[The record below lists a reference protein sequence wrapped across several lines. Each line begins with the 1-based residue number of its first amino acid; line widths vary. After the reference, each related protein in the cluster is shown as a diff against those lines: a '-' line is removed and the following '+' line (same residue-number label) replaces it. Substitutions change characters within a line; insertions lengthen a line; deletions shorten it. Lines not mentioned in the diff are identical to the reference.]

1 MSAAS
6 IGGASAA
13 ASARAFAG
21 FPPEMIRF
29 FRSLKR
35 NNRREWFQPRKH
47 VFDEQV
53 KAPMLELIAA
63 VNDELRKFAPEY
75 VTEPK
80 KALFRIYRDTRFSAD
95 KTPYK
100 THIAASFARRGG
112 ERLGTG
118 GFYFS
123 VSHDMIEVAAG
134 LWHPDRD
141 VTLAVRNHIA
151 ETHEELREILA
162 DKKSRKLAGELR
174 GDSLSR
180 TPKGFEATHPA
191 AQFLKMK
198 DWVLDVTL
206 DPALATTPQLHP
218 AIVERFR
225 AMAPVVGYLNRPLL
239 ARKPA
244 RDLFEER
251 W

>member
-1 MSAAS
+1 LRSS
-6 IGGASAA
+6 
-13 ASARAFAG
+13 FAG
-21 FPPEMIRF
+21 FPPEMVGF

-47 VFDEQV
+47 LFEQHV
-53 KAPMLELIAA
+53 KTPMLELIGAL
-63 VNDELRKFAPEY
+63 NGEFSKFAPDY

-80 KALFRIYRDTRFSAD
+80 SAIFRIYRDTRFSAD

-100 THIAASFARRGG
+100 THIAASFSRRGG

-123 VSHDMIEVAAG
+123 VSQEVIEIAAG

-141 VTLAVRNHIA
+141 VTLLVRNHIA
-151 ETHEELREILA
+151 ETHLELSRILA
-162 DKKSRKLAGELR
+162 GKPLRKLAGELQ
-174 GDSLSR
+174 GDTLSR
-180 TPKGFEATHPA
+180 SPKGFDPLHPA
-191 AQFLKMK
+191 VGFIKRK

-206 DPALATTPQLHP
+206 DATLATTPQLYT
-218 AIVERFR
+218 ALVERFR
-225 AMAPVVGYLNRPLL
+225 VMTPFLTYLNRPLL
-239 ARKPA
+239 SRKPA
-244 RDLFEER
+244 RDLLADH

>member
-1 MSAAS
+1 MPT
-6 IGGASAA
+6 
-13 ASARAFAG
+13 AFAG
-21 FPPEMIRF
+21 FPHEMVRF

-47 VFDEQV
+47 LFDRHV
-53 KAPMLELIAA
+53 KAPMLELVDAINA
-63 VNDELRKFAPEY
+63 ELAKFAPEY

-80 KALFRIYRDTRFSAD
+80 SAIFRIYRDTRFSAD

-100 THIAASFARRGG
+100 THVAASFSRRGG

-123 VSHDMIEVAAG
+123 VSHDAIEVAAG

-141 VTLAVRNHIA
+141 VMLLVRNHIA
-151 ETHEELREILA
+151 ETHRELSRILSN
-162 DKKSRKLAGELR
+162 KKSRKLAGELK
-174 GDSLSR
+174 GDALSR
-180 TPKGFEATHPA
+180 SPKGFYPSHPA
-191 AQFLKMK
+191 AEFIKMK
-198 DWVLDVTL
+198 DWVLDVAL
-206 DPALATTPQLHP
+206 DAGLATTPQLQG

-225 AMAPVVGYLNRPLL
+225 AMAPALGYLNRPLV

-244 RDLFEER
+244 RDLLAAH